1 MLNTKDHY
9 QIAERIALERKA
21 RIARHQRELE
31 QIKPTIS
38 DALLGYALA
47 AVCVVGILLILIYV
61 KN

>member
-1 MLNTKDHY
+1 MNAKMHY
-9 QIAERIALERKA
+9 EIQERIALERKE
-21 RIARHQRELE
+21 RIARHKRELD

-47 AVCVVGILLILIYV
+47 AVCVIGILLILIYV